1 MSIPARSRRYTLADY
16 LEVEELSPAVKHE
29 LVDGE
34 IFAMAGGTVEHAA
47 LSTSI
52 SALLV
57 ARLRGGPCR
66 VYSSDLRIRIR
77 IREANVATYA
87 DVTVV
92 CGPVERDPESPTHVT
107 NPRVVVEVLSKSTES
122 YDRDEKRL
130 YYQLLPSLGE
140 YVLVAQDQRRIEV
153 WRRDGEAWTHSL
165 HEPGAM
171 VPLPSIGVEIE
182 VDEIYELAGVRPA

>member
-1 MSIPARSRRYTLADY
+1 VSIPAHRRRYTLADY

-66 VYSSDLRIRIR
+66 AYSSDLRLR
-77 IREANVATYA
+77 IREANIATYA

-130 YYQLLPSLGE
+130 YYQRLPSLRE
-140 YVLVAQDQRRIEV
+140 YVLVAQDRRRVEV
-153 WRRDGEAWTHSL
+153 WRRDGDAWTHSI
-165 HEPGAM
+165 HEAGAR
-171 VPLPSIGVEIE
+171 VPVPSIGVELD
-182 VDEIYELAGVRPA
+182 VDEIYELAGVQAA

>member
-1 MSIPARSRRYTLADY
+1 MPSPAHRRRYTLTDY

-57 ARLRGGPCR
+57 AKLRGGPCR
-66 VYSSDLRIRIR
+66 AYSSDLRIRIL
-77 IREANVATYA
+77 EASIATYA

-92 CGPVERDPESPTHVT
+92 CDPVERDPESPTHVT
-107 NPRVVVEVLSKSTES
+107 NPRVVIEVLSKSTES

-130 YYQLLPSLGE
+130 YYQQLQSLGE
-140 YVLVAQDQRRIEV
+140 YVLVAQDRRRVEV
-153 WRRDGEAWTHSL
+153 WRRAGDAWAHSIHEA
-165 HEPGAM
+165 GAK
-171 VPLPSIGVEIE
+171 VPLSSIGVELD
-182 VDEIYELAGVRPA
+182 VNEIYEVAGL